1 MEATAEQ
8 EGTSQTTEQKTDVDE
23 TISSTST
30 QDFNREV
37 VKKEFVNLATHYQ
50 KISDSFTNLIK
61 EVPHMRK
68 RQLATHIS
76 QTPILPLMKITTEE
90 KISSMYGQKY
100 IGKSSAVGT
109 SEEFDP
115 KVYRTT
121 DEERIQSV
129 QNTIGDCSMLLLLAI
144 GDCMANN
151 RSQAEM
157 AKKYRIPKS
166 RIQRAMSGKKEC
178 KKGGKQYRQEKE

>member
-1 MEATAEQ
+1 MKKEKKDHESEGEEGDDEESDQPTEATVEQ

-37 VKKEFVNLATHYQ
+37 VNKEFINLATHYQ
-50 KISDSFTNLIK
+50 KISDSFANLIK

-100 IGKSSAVGT
+100 SIGESSAVGT

-115 KVYRTT
+115 KVYGTT
-121 DEERIQSV
+121 DEGRIQSV
-129 QNTIGDCSMLLLLAI
+129 
-144 GDCMANN
+144 
-151 RSQAEM
+151 
-157 AKKYRIPKS
+157 
-166 RIQRAMSGKKEC
+166 
-178 KKGGKQYRQEKE
+178 